1 MLYPELVLR
10 HMYLLNKKH
19 RNYQSQMLKLVIL
32 LVPGVT
38 FITVSYVCWRRW
50 EARCTLLS
58 ALTTSGWIYANSERS
73 HLLLNCTL
81 VPGSGHSQSTGQ
93 EVPIS
98 ITSEFALVSILTQ
111 NVLDLYLSG
120 GGGWTWLGETLA
132 LFSDLIMQ
140 AVVWVQYRS
149 DVYPQ
154 CRIGEESWRVWRWL
168 IIPDPSSFASTV
180 LLNHVLIYAT
190 SIEYF

>member
-1 MLYPELVLR
+1 MFVEDVEKHAALCYLRWPLFWLDICKFRAFPFAFKLYPGPWVRPLTEYWAGGADLD
-10 HMYLLNKKH
+10 H
-19 RNYQSQMLKLVIL
+19 I
-32 LVPGVT
+32 GVR
-38 FITVSYVCWRRW
+38 FSFD
-50 EARCTLLS
+50 S
-58 ALTTSGWIYANSERS
+58 HPERPRP
-73 HLLLNCTL
+73 L
-81 VPGSGHSQSTGQ
+81 P
-93 EVPIS
+93 
-98 ITSEFALVSILTQ
+98 FR
-111 NVLDLYLSG
+111 G

-149 DVYPQ
+149 YVYPQ